1 MELKA
6 VSKKMWDFIAAA
18 VHRVARK
25 GFCCECSHISARK
38 FKDDIDK
45 VIDFLSYIAAANDGR
60 LKQLAEAEDF

>member
-6 VSKKMWDFIAAA
+6 VFYEMWNLIAVA
-18 VHRVARK
+18 VHSVARK

-38 FKDDIDK
+38 FKDDIDN
-45 VIDFLSYIAAANDGR
+45 VIEFLSYIAAANDGR